1 MSSDSADGF
10 DNLCVVCFKNVDIY
24 SVGSCDHMVCYEC
37 STRMRVLCRQNECP
51 ICRQDL
57 PKVIFSYSLKPF
69 SEIVNSAS
77 YEDKKYKIHFQNKKI
92 QDAFYKL
99 LEHSCSICQNRQFKT
114 FQHLYDHM
122 RREHELYYCDLCV
135 EHLRIFTSERRS
147 YTKADLSQHRRKGD
161 PDDRS
166 HRGHPLCEFC
176 QVRFMDNDFLYRHLR
191 KDHLFCHF
199 CDADGHDLY
208 YSSYDYL
215 RDHFREEHYLCEEGA
230 CIDEKFTPVFRTE
243 IDLKAHRMSVHGRT
257 MGKAAAKQART
268 LELEFTLKPRPRQQ
282 ENSRKG
288 KPSQFDAGSS
298 AEGAA
303 APSEEPTPRTHSPAL
318 DPSDFPSLPSGSGK
332 VTVTPGPA
340 RRGRTGALT
349 IQAVGRRNAPLAFT
363 DENFPVLGDYND
375 NTQGTS
381 VRLNINQ
388 DRSNYSGRS
397 GSVGAPRNVSIH
409 VNHKA
414 NGEQNIRIRQDEFPA
429 LPAGTSASCI
439 PAAKWVSVNNKK
451 TGNSASKQDKQTKQ
465 PLTDGDFP
473 SLNSKFNAHLS
484 LKSSESSKPNNADTR
499 SGKGEGKGA
508 KKVSSVV
515 IPVRDDWLDVSEA
528 GPSSSKAKVKK
539 KKSKGN
545 ANEDTAKKK
554 EDTNV
559 KNAKG
564 SSNSVGSNSSAFVES
579 SNSGSSSTKL
589 VKPLPTAEDWFG
601 DTKKLLASSA
611 KEDDREDQAQK
622 TDVKFDVLAVANG
635 KASSEQRSKKGG
647 TPKKSREQS
656 SSTNRKQ
663 DSKAPPGFDQLNG
676 FSKNK
681 DGAKPPPGFAFDFP
695 RSNGLTF
702 TNSSG
707 QSFAIQTDYNYTPPL
722 NFEKRNQDLVS
733 SVFGILLNDSNL
745 EQFKRMSALFR
756 QDMLSADDYCN
767 HCIKTMGEDG
777 FREIFPELLILLP
790 DIGKQ
795 QELFQVF
802 SRYPKFDV
810 EKTKLQS
817 CEICRQVLCKSD
829 IKEHITQHTLQENF
843 PLLMPNTWTK

>member
-288 KPSQFDAGSS
+288 KPSQFDAG
-298 AEGAA
+298 
-303 APSEEPTPRTHSPAL
+303 
-318 DPSDFPSLPSGSGK
+318 
-332 VTVTPGPA
+332 
-340 RRGRTGALT
+340 
-349 IQAVGRRNAPLAFT
+349 
-363 DENFPVLGDYND
+363 
-375 NTQGTS
+375 
-381 VRLNINQ
+381 
-388 DRSNYSGRS
+388 
-397 GSVGAPRNVSIH
+397 
-409 VNHKA
+409 
-414 NGEQNIRIRQDEFPA
+414 
-429 LPAGTSASCI
+429 
-439 PAAKWVSVNNKK
+439 
-451 TGNSASKQDKQTKQ
+451 
-465 PLTDGDFP
+465 
-473 SLNSKFNAHLS
+473 
-484 LKSSESSKPNNADTR
+484 
-499 SGKGEGKGA
+499 
-508 KKVSSVV
+508 
-515 IPVRDDWLDVSEA
+515 
-528 GPSSSKAKVKK
+528 
-539 KKSKGN
+539 
-545 ANEDTAKKK
+545 
-554 EDTNV
+554 
-559 KNAKG
+559 
-564 SSNSVGSNSSAFVES
+564 
-579 SNSGSSSTKL
+579 
-589 VKPLPTAEDWFG
+589 
-601 DTKKLLASSA
+601 
-611 KEDDREDQAQK
+611 
-622 TDVKFDVLAVANG
+622 
-635 KASSEQRSKKGG
+635 
-647 TPKKSREQS
+647 
-656 SSTNRKQ
+656 
-663 DSKAPPGFDQLNG
+663 
-676 FSKNK
+676 
-681 DGAKPPPGFAFDFP
+681 
-695 RSNGLTF
+695 
-702 TNSSG
+702 
-707 QSFAIQTDYNYTPPL
+707 
-722 NFEKRNQDLVS
+722 
-733 SVFGILLNDSNL
+733 
-745 EQFKRMSALFR
+745 
-756 QDMLSADDYCN
+756 
-767 HCIKTMGEDG
+767 
-777 FREIFPELLILLP
+777 
-790 DIGKQ
+790 
-795 QELFQVF
+795 
-802 SRYPKFDV
+802 
-810 EKTKLQS
+810 
-817 CEICRQVLCKSD
+817 
-829 IKEHITQHTLQENF
+829 
-843 PLLMPNTWTK
+843 